1 MKDLLKGVRV
11 IEAAVYGFVPAAGA
25 VLADCGADVLKIEHP
40 NHGDPVRHLSTY
52 GISPGDGGVTTLW
65 ECFNRGKKSLA
76 MDIATRRGR
85 EILLSLVDEAD
96 VFITSMM
103 QPARARLGIDA
114 DQLIKRNPRLVYG
127 RGTGQG
133 PIGPDANK
141 GGFDGLSYWSRPG
154 VSTAASPPDYD
165 FPVLLAGPAFGDVQ
179 SGMNLAGAIL
189 GALYRRERTGR
200 GGVVDVSLFSSGL
213 WAMQASIAGCYATGR
228 QNIEQL
234 DRRCPPNPLTN
245 IYRSADRRFFVLGM
259 LEADRYW
266 TALCTVLD
274 RTDLAADPR
283 FGTMATR
290 QEHSAALVRELDDT
304 FARWSLDEIARRLD
318 SQEGQW
324 SRVEYPGD
332 VINDEQAVVNHFVQI
347 VDYENG
353 AKLPLV
359 AMPAQI
365 DGAGPQLTR
374 APAHGEH
381 TSAVLGRAGVDDVEL
396 AQLKR
401 TGVVA

>member
-1 MKDLLKGVRV
+1 MKDLLAGVRV

-25 VLADCGADVLKIEHP
+25 ALADCGADVIKIEHP
-40 NHGDPVRHLSTY
+40 RNGDPVRHLSTY
-52 GISPGDGGVTTLW
+52 GINPGDGGVTTLW

-76 MDIATRRGR
+76 MDISTARGR
-85 EILLSLVDEAD
+85 EILLSLVDDAD

-114 DQLIKRNPRLVYG
+114 DQLMARNPRLIYG

-133 PIGPDANK
+133 PLGPDADK

-189 GALYRRERTGR
+189 GALYRRERTGT

-234 DRRCPPNPLTN
+234 DRRCPPNPSRT
-245 IYRSADRRFFVLGM
+245 S
-259 LEADRYW
+259 
-266 TALCTVLD
+266 TARVTAGSSSWACWRPIVTG
-274 RTDLAADPR
+274 PN
-283 FGTMATR
+283 
-290 QEHSAALVRELDDT
+290 SAALSIDPTWRSTPGSARCRRGGSTAAIWFASWTRRSGNGPWTRSLDDWT
-304 FARWSLDEIARRLD
+304 ARRV
-318 SQEGQW
+318 S
-324 SRVEYPGD
+324 
-332 VINDEQAVVNHFVQI
+332 
-347 VDYENG
+347 
-353 AKLPLV
+353 
-359 AMPAQI
+359 
-365 DGAGPQLTR
+365 GAGSNIPEMCSR
-374 APAHGEH
+374 
-381 TSAVLGRAGVDDVEL
+381 TSR
-396 AQLKR
+396 R
-401 TGVVA
+401 S